1 MNEIHLY
8 GTVGDSFWDEE
19 YFTASSVREKMVG
32 LSGPLKVRL
41 NSPGG
46 LVSEGQAIY
55 TMLKD
60 YDGEVEIVVD
70 GVAMSSASLIAMA
83 GDKITMRLGSYMLIH
98 DPARLFGEGRG
109 TADDHREWA
118 AYLDKIGDAF
128 AEVYAVRSGKAAD
141 ECRAIMRAET
151 VYLGREAVEAGFAT
165 SFEGETQAAP
175 AAAFDYRMYATAPE
189 HLRAASERL
198 GEQPSQ
204 SALAAMIAGAPRK
217 RKEPLMA
224 DPKKT
229 AAEAPAVETK
239 TPEVEAKAEAPKV
252 EAAQKPEAK
261 PEVATMSARQLQ
273 SLYRLGERANMTATE
288 TGELIEA
295 SASFDRA
302 VEALTD
308 KWKEQGD
315 MDIPMHGRP
324 TARVLRDEREVRRE
338 GMTGALVAQIKGD
351 APGEGPAREYMDMSL
366 AEMAAAS
373 CDYRGSMRS
382 AGDRLDVFMAASH
395 STSDFPAIFENA
407 LNKVLLERYQVQAPT
422 YREISRRRD
431 FTDFRP
437 HPMVR
442 AGDFPKMQPL
452 AEGGEIK
459 FGTIGE
465 NKETAVLT
473 PYAVALTITRQMLVN
488 DDLGAIDQ
496 ILSDYGSMVAD
507 FEEETFFNFFANATL
522 ADGNAVWLANASRG
536 SNLAGTAA
544 AITVSSLALGRA
556 AMRKQTTIDGK
567 KMNLT
572 PSILLVGPDK
582 ETEADQIVTTI
593 TPQTAGNVNPFS
605 GRLRVVTT
613 AQITGNNWYLFAEP
627 SRPGGA
633 CFVHGFL
640 NGAAAPRVR
649 MDEPFG
655 RQGMSMSVEHDF
667 GLGAID
673 FRGTYKNAG
682 A

>member
-19 YFTASSVREKMVG
+19 YFTASSVREKMAG
-32 LSGPLKVRL
+32 LSGPLKVRV

-60 YDGEVEIVVD
+60 YDGEVEIIVD

-118 AYLDKIGDAF
+118 AYLDKVGDAF
-128 AEVYAVRSGKAAD
+128 AEVYAVRSGKTAE

-151 VYLGREAVEAGFAT
+151 IYLGSEAVEAGFAT
-165 SFEGETQAAP
+165 AFEGDQQAAP
-175 AAAFDYRMYATAPE
+175 AAAFDYRMYANAPE
-189 HLRAASERL
+189 HLRVASERL
-198 GEQPSQ
+198 GEQSSQ

-239 TPEVEAKAEAPKV
+239 TPEVEAKAETPKV
-252 EAAQKPEAK
+252 EAAQKPEPK
-261 PEVATMSARQLQ
+261 PEAATMSARQMQ
-273 SLYRLGERANMTATE
+273 SLYRLGERANMTATD
-288 TGELIEA
+288 TGNLIEA
-295 SASFDRA
+295 SSSFEAA
-302 VEALTD
+302 VEALTE

-338 GMTGALVAQIKGD
+338 GMTSALVAQITGATPD
-351 APGEGPAREYMDMSL
+351 DGPAREYMSMSL
-366 AEMAAAS
+366 AEMAATS

-452 AEGGEIK
+452 SEGGEIK

-496 ILSDYGSMVAD
+496 IISDYGSMVAD